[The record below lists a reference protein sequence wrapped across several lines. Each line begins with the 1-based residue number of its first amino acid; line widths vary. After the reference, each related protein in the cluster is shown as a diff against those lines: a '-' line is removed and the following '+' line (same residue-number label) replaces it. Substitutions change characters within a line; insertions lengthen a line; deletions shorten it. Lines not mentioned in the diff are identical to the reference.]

1 MSRDVVICECFAR
14 DGLQN
19 QDAVVPTDLKVQI
32 IDAATEAG
40 FAKIEAVSYG
50 HPKYLPQFAD
60 TEDVLRRIRRRRRG
74 LLASSRRPR
83 SRPVPRSL

>member
-1 MSRDVVICECFAR
+1 MICECFAR

-19 QDAVVPTDLKVQI
+19 EDAFVPTDLKVRF

-40 FAKIEAVSYG
+40 FPKIEAASYA

-60 TEDVLRRIRRRRRG
+60 TEAVLRRIRRKPG
-74 LLASSRRPR
+74 VTSWAASPSSP
-83 SRPVPRSL
+83 SAGSSTPTW